1 MIKDRDQ
8 LQIELNRLLLQVP
21 RLLRESPDPADFW
34 PAFAGLAD
42 PILEAAGADDCVW
55 ASDQVSAIL
64 KRYNLAP
71 EG

>member
-21 RLLRESPDPADFW
+21 RLLRDSPDPADFW

-42 PILEAAGADDCVW
+42 PILEAAGPDDCDW
-55 ASDQVSAIL
+55 AGEGISAIL
-64 KRYNLAP
+64 RRYNLAP